1 LCHAL
6 NNVGAAGQW
15 LDFAKGRRDLARSL
29 GIALAGNF
37 QEHAARA
44 FTNCACVEM
53 NRLNLA
59 EAEAFLD
66 RGIAYC
72 VENDLATWRDYM
84 RGVQAQL
91 LLRRGLWNEA
101 AAVAHDVID
110 DEATTALVRY
120 PHRLSLAGDWQGAAA
135 FWNRMGAP
143 FERAL
148 ALLQGDEVA
157 QREALDIFEEL
168 GARPVAQHVRGM
180 MRQSGVSHVA
190 RGPRQAT

>member
-1 LCHAL
+1 
-6 NNVGAAGQW
+6 
-15 LDFAKGRRDLARSL
+15 
-29 GIALAGNF
+29 
-37 QEHAARA
+37 
-44 FTNCACVEM
+44 NCACVEM

-120 PHRLSLAGDWQGAAA
+120 PSLV
-135 FWNRMGAP
+135 
-143 FERAL
+143 AL
-148 ALLQGDEVA
+148 ARLRIRRGDPSAEPVLDEMKRFLDKGMELQRLAPYAAVMAELAWLGQGD
-157 QREALDIFEEL
+157 RNEALRLI
-168 GARPVAQHVRGM
+168 
-180 MRQSGVSHVA
+180 
-190 RGPRQAT
+190 